1 MKNLTTGADSPLIG
15 AAEIQSPMNWQ
26 TALERLDGNDDLL
39 KELAVV
45 FCDECPKLILTLQK
59 ATDNK
64 DANAIRSA
72 AHALKG
78 VLGTFSADVASQTAA
93 KLENL
98 AEAGSVTELAT
109 VSAELIAEVGAVF
122 IALRVMTT
130 DPPEANG
137 RSATEN
143 VQRDLTYDWKVL
155 IADDD
160 PISRRLLEVSLT
172 AEGYQPAIAVDGSE
186 ALRLLEEPNSP
197 KLAVVNWMMPY
208 VDGLKVCKTI
218 RQRATDAYVYIILL
232 TARGRKEE
240 IIAGL
245 EAGADDYLTKPFDVL
260 ELKARLRTGRRML
273 GLQGQLVAAREHLRV
288 LATHDSLTGIWNRA
302 AILDQL
308 ETELSRSKRS
318 GVPLAVIMADLD
330 RFKHIN
336 DTRGH
341 LVGDIVL
348 RAAAIRM
355 KNALRAYDSIGRYG
369 GEEFLVVAP
378 GCDYREAGNLAER
391 LRVAIC
397 NENIEVQGTS
407 LAFTVSI
414 GVSVTEPASTS
425 ETLLCTADEA
435 LYEAK
440 RKGRNMVTIGH
451 QVA

>member
-1 MKNLTTGADSPLIG
+1 MRDLTSGADSALI
-15 AAEIQSPMNWQ
+15 EMVNPVNWR
-26 TALERLDGNDDLL
+26 TALERLDGNEDLL
-39 KELAVV
+39 KELAVL
-45 FCDECPKLILTLQK
+45 FCLEYPKLISALQK
-59 ATDNK
+59 ATDEKN
-64 DANAIRSA
+64 ANAIRAA
-72 AHALKG
+72 AHTLKG
-78 VLGTFSADVASQTAA
+78 VMGTFSADVASQAAA

-98 AEAGSVTELAT
+98 AEVGTLMGVETLTAKLA
-109 VSAELIAEVGAVF
+109 AEVEAVF
-122 IALRVMTT
+122 IALRPISNDNQSANNKPAT
-130 DPPEANG
+130 DN
-137 RSATEN
+137 N
-143 VQRDLTYDWKVL
+143 QRILPCDLKVL

-160 PISRRLLEVSLT
+160 PISRRALEVSLT
-172 AEGYQPAIAVDGSE
+172 AEGYEPSIAADGLE
-186 ALRLLEEPNSP
+186 ALRLLEGPDSP
-197 KLAVVNWMMPY
+197 KLAVVNWMMPH

-348 RAAAIRM
+348 RGAAIRM

-369 GEEFLVVAP
+369 GEEFLIVAP
-378 GCDYREAGNLAER
+378 GCDSGEAGNLAER

-397 NENIEVQGTS
+397 NENIEVRGTS
-407 LAFTVSI
+407 LALTVSI
-414 GVSVTEPASTS
+414 GVSVTEPTSTP

-440 RKGRNMVTIGH
+440 NKGRNMVAIGNP
-451 QVA
+451 VA

>member
-1 MKNLTTGADSPLIG
+1 MRDLTSGADSALI
-15 AAEIQSPMNWQ
+15 EMVNPVNWR
-26 TALERLDGNDDLL
+26 TALERLDGNEDLL
-39 KELAVV
+39 KELAVL
-45 FCDECPKLILTLQK
+45 FCLEYPKLISALQK
-59 ATDNK
+59 ATDEKN
-64 DANAIRSA
+64 ANAIRAA
-72 AHALKG
+72 AHTLKG
-78 VLGTFSADVASQTAA
+78 VMGTFSADVASQAAA

-98 AEAGSVTELAT
+98 AEVGTLMGVETLTAKLA
-109 VSAELIAEVGAVF
+109 AEVEAVF
-122 IALRVMTT
+122 VALRLISNDNQSANNKPAT
-130 DPPEANG
+130 DN
-137 RSATEN
+137 N
-143 VQRDLTYDWKVL
+143 QRILPCDLKVL

-160 PISRRLLEVSLT
+160 PISRRALEVSLT
-172 AEGYQPAIAVDGSE
+172 AEGYEPSIAADGLE
-186 ALRLLEEPNSP
+186 ALRLLEGPDSP
-197 KLAVVNWMMPY
+197 KLAVVNWMMPH

-348 RAAAIRM
+348 RGAAIRM

-369 GEEFLVVAP
+369 GEEFLIVAP
-378 GCDYREAGNLAER
+378 GCDSGEAGNLAER

-397 NENIEVQGTS
+397 NENIEVRGTS
-407 LAFTVSI
+407 LALTVSI
-414 GVSVTEPASTS
+414 GVSVTEPTSTP

-440 RKGRNMVTIGH
+440 NKGRNMVAIGNP
-451 QVA
+451 VA

>member
-1 MKNLTTGADSPLIG
+1 MRDLAATGTDGALI
-15 AAEIQSPMNWQ
+15 EMQSPVNWR
-26 TALERLDGNDDLL
+26 TALERLAGNEALL
-39 KELAVV
+39 KELAML
-45 FCDECPKLILTLQK
+45 FCVEYPKLISALQK
-59 ATDNK
+59 AADEK
-64 DANAIRSA
+64 DANAIRAA
-72 AHALKG
+72 AHSLKG
-78 VLGTFSADVASQTAA
+78 VLGTFSADVASRTAA

-98 AEAGSVTELAT
+98 AEAGTVTGLENLT
-109 VSAELIAEVGAVF
+109 SKLVREVEGVF
-122 IALRVMTT
+122 TALRVVSNHNHT
-130 DPPEANG
+130 AND
-137 RSATEN
+137 SLASESL
-143 VQRDLTYDWKVL
+143 QRILACDLKVL

-172 AEGYQPAIAVDGSE
+172 AEGYQPTIAADGLE
-186 ALRLLEEPNSP
+186 ALRLLERPDSP
-197 KLAVVNWMMPY
+197 KLAVVNWMMPH

-260 ELKARLRTGRRML
+260 ELKARLNTGRRML
-273 GLQGQLVAAREHLRV
+273 GLQSQLVAAREHLRM

-308 ETELSRSKRS
+308 QTELSRSKRS
-318 GVPLAVIMADLD
+318 GVPMATIMADLD

-348 RAAAIRM
+348 RGAAIRM
-355 KNALRAYDSIGRYG
+355 KQALRSYDSIGRYG
-369 GEEFLVVAP
+369 GEEFLIVAP
-378 GCDYREAGNLAER
+378 GCDTQEASNLAER

-397 NENIEVQGTS
+397 NEHIDARGTS
-407 LAFTVSI
+407 LALTVSI
-414 GVSVTEPASTS
+414 GVAVTEPDSTA

-440 RKGRNMVTIGH
+440 HKGRNMVAIGH
-451 QVA
+451 AVA

>member
-1 MKNLTTGADSPLIG
+1 MKNLTTGADGAQIG
-15 AAEIQSPMNWQ
+15 VGEIQTPVNWRM
-26 TALERLDGNDDLL
+26 ALERVDGNDDLL
-39 KELAVV
+39 KELALV

-59 ATDNK
+59 ATDNE

-78 VLGTFSADVASQTAA
+78 VLSMFSADVASQTAA

-98 AEAGSVTELAT
+98 AEAGTVTELAT
-109 VSAELIAEVGAVF
+109 LSAELVAEVEAVF
-122 IALRVMTT
+122 IALRVVSA
-130 DPPEANG
+130 DKQAAKE

-143 VQRDLTYDWKVL
+143 TQQDLTHDLKVL

-186 ALRLLEEPNSP
+186 ALRLLEGPDSP
-197 KLAVVNWMMPY
+197 KLAVLNWMMPH
-208 VDGLKVCKTI
+208 VDGLGVCKTI
-218 RQRATDAYVYIILL
+218 RQRATDDYVYIILL

-260 ELKARLRTGRRML
+260 ELKARLRTGRRIL

-308 ETELSRSKRS
+308 ESELSRSKRS
-318 GVPLAVIMADLD
+318 GAPLAVIMADLD

-341 LVGDIVL
+341 LAGDAVL
-348 RAAAIRM
+348 RGAAIRM
-355 KNALRAYDSIGRYG
+355 KHALRAYDAIGRYG

-378 GCDYREAGNLAER
+378 GCDSREAGNLAER

-397 NENIEVQGTS
+397 NENIEVRGTS
-407 LAFTVSI
+407 LALTVSI
-414 GVSVTEPASTS
+414 GVSVTEPTSTQ

-440 RKGRNMVTIGH
+440 NKGRNMVAIGNP
-451 QVA
+451 VA

>member
-1 MKNLTTGADSPLIG
+1 MRDLRTGADDALI
-15 AAEIQSPMNWQ
+15 EMENPVNWR
-26 TALERLDGNDDLL
+26 TALERLDGNEDLL
-39 KELAVV
+39 KELAVL
-45 FCDECPKLILTLQK
+45 FCVEYPKLISALQK
-59 ATDNK
+59 ATDEKN
-64 DANAIRSA
+64 ANAIRAA
-72 AHALKG
+72 AHTLKG
-78 VLGTFSADVASQTAA
+78 VMGTFSADVASQAAA

-98 AEAGSVTELAT
+98 AEAGVLMGLETLTAELA
-109 VSAELIAEVGAVF
+109 AEVETVF
-122 IALRVMTT
+122 IALRVISNDNQKANDEPAT
-130 DPPEANG
+130 DDI
-137 RSATEN
+137 
-143 VQRDLTYDWKVL
+143 QRFLPCDLKVL

-172 AEGYQPAIAVDGSE
+172 AEGYEPSIAVDGLQ
-186 ALRLLEEPNSP
+186 ALRLLEGPNSP
-197 KLAVVNWMMPY
+197 KLAVVNWMMPH
-208 VDGLKVCKTI
+208 VDGLKVCETI

-288 LATHDSLTGIWNRA
+288 LATHDSLTGIWNRS

-348 RAAAIRM
+348 RGAAIRM

-369 GEEFLVVAP
+369 GEEFLIVAP
-378 GCDYREAGNLAER
+378 GCDSREAVNLAER
-391 LRVAIC
+391 LRLAIC
-397 NENIEVQGTS
+397 KENIEVRGTS
-407 LAFTVSI
+407 LALTVSV
-414 GVSVTEPASTS
+414 GVSVTEPASTP
-425 ETLLCTADEA
+425 ETLLCAADDA

-440 RKGRNMVTIGH
+440 HKGRNMVAIGH
-451 QVA
+451 PVA